1 MLCSRQ
7 SLYEKLEAGKNV
19 CFRFSFTFVSRPASS
34 FLDQEGF
41 DRFKVA
47 NFEKKTFAYFIF
59 CCNIYRT
66 VCKSTLFTINKNY
79 FQNFSS
85 GNHLKAYRAVEQ
97 FRLLEHGK
105 ANSSER
111 KQRIYCNNN
120 NSLLYNSPLSAT
132 LLLYSH
138 KLMLSILFQED

>member
-1 MLCSRQ
+1 MFVLDFLLLLSPGQLLVFETKRVLTDLKWQTLKRKLLLALYFAAIFIEQFVKALYLQ
-7 SLYEKLEAGKNV
+7 ST
-19 CFRFSFTFVSRPASS
+19 RII
-34 FLDQEGF
+34 
-41 DRFKVA
+41 FK
-47 NFEKKTFAYFIF
+47 T
-59 CCNIYRT
+59 
-66 VCKSTLFTINKNY
+66 S
-79 FQNFSS
+79 SS

-120 NSLLYNSPLSAT
+120 NSLLYNSPLCAT